1 MRTVIQRVKNASV
14 SVDGKEVAKI
24 KGGLLLLLG
33 IGAEDTSKNV
43 DKLVDKVLNLR
54 IFEDTAEKMNLSLKD
69 TKGEILVVPQFTL
82 YANTNSG
89 RRPSFEKAK
98 NPKEAKALVEEFLD
112 KLKQQ
117 GFSSQT
123 GIFGEHMVISLEN
136 DGPVTII
143 LDSEGKKNDNG

>member
-1 MRTVIQRVKNASV
+1 MRTVIQRVKSAKVEVNN
-14 SVDGKEVAKI
+14 KEVAKI
-24 KGGLLLLLG
+24 KDGLLLLLG
-33 IGAEDTSKNV
+33 IGAKDTSKDV

-54 IFEDTAEKMNLSLKD
+54 IFEDTAEKMNLSLKNI
-69 TKGEILVVPQFTL
+69 KGEILVVPQFTL
-82 YANTNSG
+82 YANTDSG

-98 NPKEAKALVEEFLD
+98 NPKEAKALFEEFLG

-117 GFSSQT
+117 GFSPQT

-143 LDSEGKKNDNG
+143 LDTE

>member
-1 MRTVIQRVKNASV
+1 MKTVIQRVKSAKVEVNN
-14 SVDGKEVAKI
+14 KEVAKI

-33 IGAEDTSKNV
+33 IGAKDTLQDI

-54 IFEDTAEKMNLSLKD
+54 IFEDTAGKMNLSLKD
-69 TKGEILVVPQFTL
+69 IKEDLLVVPQFTL

-98 NPKEAKALVEEFLD
+98 NPKEAKALFEEFLG
-112 KLKQQ
+112 KLKRQ
-117 GFSSQT
+117 GFSPQT
-123 GIFGEHMVISLEN
+123 GIFGEHMVVSLEN

-143 LDSEGKKNDNG
+143 LESECDK